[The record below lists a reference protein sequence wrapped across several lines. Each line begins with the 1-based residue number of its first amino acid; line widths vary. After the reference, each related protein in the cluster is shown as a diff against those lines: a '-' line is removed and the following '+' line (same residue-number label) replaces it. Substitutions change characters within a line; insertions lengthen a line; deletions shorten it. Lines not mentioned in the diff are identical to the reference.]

1 MNTFL
6 LTLII
11 GVVIWFIKLQVR
23 NTHFLCMAQ
32 LEKYQINDYI
42 SWISRN
48 KKHLPDFKEIYFTA
62 ALVFTGLWCLYLNLN
77 KAEILLIILWVGG
90 TAYLFYKRDRPK
102 YKKKLVFTPRAIRL
116 FITSNLLFLYL
127 TFDMLLRIFSSTQ
140 YATLLVIFVIIAA
153 QIMYQLAFY
162 FILLGILINLPIET
176 VINKYYMQSAKH
188 LIRGS
193 KAKIIGITGSY
204 GKTSV
209 KNILHTLLS
218 VKYKTL
224 KTPESYNTPMGI
236 CKVIR
241 GDLKPDY
248 DFFIVEMG
256 ARRVGEIKE
265 LCDLV
270 EPETGIIT
278 AIGPQHLE
286 TFGSLKNIS
295 ETKYEL
301 LKSLP
306 DNGTAILN
314 CDDSICVD
322 MVNKR
327 RFQNIFLFSTDFDK
341 KKIPQKEEISY
352 TFVEAKNIST
362 DSNGSGFILKYGRSE
377 VDIKSPLLGRQ
388 NIHNI
393 LAATAVALHYEVTL
407 EEIKTAIKDIKP
419 IPHRLQLIKNPNG
432 IIIIDDAFNSNPVGA
447 KMALDVLGKFKG
459 GKRILVTPGLVEL
472 GEIEYEENKKL
483 GERAAAICDYV
494 IVVGKTQAEPIITG
508 LEEKK
513 FPSKKIKNVQ
523 SLSTASQHLQ
533 TILKAGDIILFENDL
548 PDNYL

>member
-11 GVVIWFIKLQVR
+11 GVVIWFIKLQAR
-23 NTHFLCMAQ
+23 NTHFLHMAQ

-48 KKHLPDFKEIYFTA
+48 KKHLPDLKEIYFTA
-62 ALVFTGLWCLYLNLN
+62 ALVFTGLWCLYLNLDN
-77 KAEILLIILWVGG
+77 AEILLIILWIGT

-102 YKKKLVFTPRAIRL
+102 HKKKLVFTPRAIRL

-127 TFDMLLRIFSSTQ
+127 ISDMLLRIFSSTQ
-140 YATLLVIFVIIAA
+140 YATLLVIFVVIAA

-162 FILLGILINLPIET
+162 FILLGTLINHPIET
-176 VINKYYMQSAKH
+176 FINKYYMRSAKH
-188 LIRGS
+188 IVRGS

-241 GDLKPDY
+241 GDLEPDH
-248 DFFIVEMG
+248 DFFVVEMG
-256 ARRVGEIKE
+256 ARRIGEIKE

-270 EPETGIIT
+270 GPETGIIT
-278 AIGPQHLE
+278 AVGPQHLE

-306 DNGTAILN
+306 DDGTAILN
-314 CDDSICVD
+314 GDDPLCVD

-327 RFQNIFLFSTDFDK
+327 RFQNIFLFGTDFDK
-341 KKIPQKEEISY
+341 KKIDQKEETSY
-352 TFVEAKNIST
+352 TFVQAKNISI
-362 DSNGSGFILKYGRSE
+362 DSNGSGFILKNGRSE
-377 VDIKSPLLGRQ
+377 VEIKTDLLGRQ
-388 NIHNI
+388 NINNI
-393 LAATAVALHYEVTL
+393 LAATAVALHYGMTL
-407 EEIKTAIKDIKP
+407 EEIKIAAKDIKP

-432 IIIIDDAFNSNPVGA
+432 MVVIDDAFNSNPVGA
-447 KMALDVLGKFKG
+447 RMALDVLRSFKG
-459 GKRILVTPGLVEL
+459 GKKILVTPGLIEL

-483 GERAAAICDYV
+483 GERAAEICDYV
-494 IVVGKTQAEPIITG
+494 IVVGKTQAGPIIAG

-513 FPSKKIKNVQ
+513 FSSNKMKNVE
-523 SLSTASQHLQ
+523 SLDKASQYLQ

>member
-1 MNTFL
+1 MNTFF

-11 GVVIWFIKLQVR
+11 GVVIWFIKLQAR
-23 NTHFLCMAQ
+23 NTHFLHMAQ

-42 SWISRN
+42 TWISRN
-48 KKHLPDFKEIYFTA
+48 KKHLPDFKEIYFSA
-62 ALVFTGLWCLYLNLN
+62 VLVFTGLWCLYLGLN
-77 KAEILLIILWVGG
+77 KAEILLIILWIGG
-90 TAYLFYKRDRPK
+90 TVYLFYKRDRPK

-127 TFDMLLRIFSSTQ
+127 IFDMLLRIFSSTQ
-140 YATLLVIFVIIAA
+140 YATLLVIFIVIAL

-162 FILLGILINLPIET
+162 FILLGTLINHPIET

-193 KAKIIGITGSY
+193 KTKIIGITGSY

-256 ARRVGEIKE
+256 ARRMGEINE
-265 LCDLV
+265 ICNLV

-301 LKSLP
+301 LESLP

-322 MVNKR
+322 MLNKR
-327 RFQNIFLFSTDFDK
+327 RFQNIFLFGIDFDK
-341 KKIPQKEEISY
+341 KKIPLKEETSY
-352 TFVEAKNIST
+352 AFVQAKNIST
-362 DSNGSGFILKYGRSE
+362 DSDGSGFILEYGQSE
-377 VDIKSPLLGRQ
+377 VDVKSCLLGRQ
-388 NIHNI
+388 NIYNI
-393 LAATAVALHYEVTL
+393 LAATAVALHYGVTL
-407 EEIKTAIKDIKP
+407 EKIKTAINDIKP
-419 IPHRLQLIKNPNG
+419 IPHRLQLLKNPNG

-447 KMALDVLGKFKG
+447 RMALDVLKSFKG
-459 GKRILVTPGLVEL
+459 GKKILVTPGLVEL

-494 IVVGKTQAEPIITG
+494 IVVGKTQAEPIIAG

-513 FPSKKIKNVQ
+513 FSSNKIKNVQ
-523 SLSTASQHLQ
+523 SLTTASQHLQ
-533 TILKAGDIILFENDL
+533 TILKTGDIILFENDL

>member
-1 MNTFL
+1 MNTFF

-11 GVVIWFIKLQVR
+11 GVVIWFIKLQAR
-23 NTHFLCMAQ
+23 NTHFLHMAQ

-77 KAEILLIILWVGG
+77 KAEILLIILWIGC

-162 FILLGILINLPIET
+162 FILLGTLINHPIET
-176 VINKYYMQSAKH
+176 VVNKYYLQSAKH

-270 EPETGIIT
+270 EPE
-278 AIGPQHLE
+278 IGR
-286 TFGSLKNIS
+286 N
-295 ETKYEL
+295 
-301 LKSLP
+301 
-306 DNGTAILN
+306 
-314 CDDSICVD
+314 
-322 MVNKR
+322 
-327 RFQNIFLFSTDFDK
+327 
-341 KKIPQKEEISY
+341 
-352 TFVEAKNIST
+352 
-362 DSNGSGFILKYGRSE
+362 
-377 VDIKSPLLGRQ
+377 
-388 NIHNI
+388 
-393 LAATAVALHYEVTL
+393 
-407 EEIKTAIKDIKP
+407 
-419 IPHRLQLIKNPNG
+419 
-432 IIIIDDAFNSNPVGA
+432 
-447 KMALDVLGKFKG
+447 
-459 GKRILVTPGLVEL
+459 
-472 GEIEYEENKKL
+472 
-483 GERAAAICDYV
+483 RA
-494 IVVGKTQAEPIITG
+494 E
-508 LEEKK
+508 
-513 FPSKKIKNVQ
+513 
-523 SLSTASQHLQ
+523 
-533 TILKAGDIILFENDL
+533 
-548 PDNYL
+548 